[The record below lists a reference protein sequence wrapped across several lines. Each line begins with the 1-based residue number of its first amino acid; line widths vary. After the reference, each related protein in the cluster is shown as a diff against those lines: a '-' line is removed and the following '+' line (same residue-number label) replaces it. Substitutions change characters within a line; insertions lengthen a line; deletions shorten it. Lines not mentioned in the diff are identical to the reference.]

1 MQGLVLFEDAA
12 VGDVVYTLKGEDPE
26 GSPLRYGIV
35 GTDRFEVDRSS
46 GQVRVVRPLDREIN
60 DTLRFYVTL
69 EDELGDDN
77 VIHSGKNNL
86 VQVEVSVIIADVNDN
101 PPVFLGTPYEV
112 LVPEDT
118 KPKSVVFRGIQLQ
131 DPDLTGETLEVAC
144 VEEPQFPGA
153 CDKFSISVVSAN
165 ASHFSG
171 DIILEQELD
180 YNERQFYQ
188 FTLVA
193 TDGTFNSTTSVEVK
207 VDDVQNSPPVFQGS
221 LTGVLEENDPIGT
234 LVLKAQARDGDRGQP
249 RQIYYELVNNPLE
262 YFLLDSSTGELRT
275 ARPLDR
281 EALEDT
287 TGVLK
292 VKIRARELIDG
303 FPSDDP
309 LTSSTAEATVTIR
322 DVNDEP
328 PTFDRKEYSVSIPE
342 NAAAGTPLP
351 HLDMTVTDSDIGT
364 NSEFSLHLEDV
375 SGAFAVEPSKA
386 IGSTSVS
393 IRVSNGSMDYEN
405 PNHRKFIIL
414 VVAEELHTEPRL
426 SSTATVTVT
435 VTDENDNAP
444 VFDLEAYS
452 ASVHENASPGTVIA
466 TITAHD
472 RDSGHFGEDGFVYQ
486 LIGDGAEKFLVNK
499 KTGVILV
506 APCEN
511 PGSSSCLDYETK
523 AVYFLNY
530 KVTDDEGSSSGLSA
544 VVPLK
549 ISLLDSNDN
558 TPIFTSQNY
567 SAVIDEG
574 ATNFEPPLVVEA
586 RDADKTS
593 EVMYSI
599 KQGNIQNLF
608 AIDSHTGEVK
618 VSNPAGLDMT
628 NVPTD
633 TIDLTV
639 QASDGKFSS
648 QCIVH
653 ITVLD
658 VNNNH
663 PEFEQET
670 YLASLPE
677 DIPIGTTVDTVTAV
691 DADAGV
697 NAQIKYKIQ
706 KGAFDDFSIE
716 PESGVVKVA
725 NHLDFDRRRLY
736 NIEVIA
742 VDGGIPMLSGTTTL
756 MVNVLNTNDKAPFFV
771 PATQNTAVTEDTV
784 PGTIFYTLNATDLDV
799 NSSEALS
806 FSVSDPIT
814 AIDKHGK
821 PVNDTED
828 FKEFFSIDSST
839 GEVSVAK
846 PLQRDVAAVVRI
858 TVVVT
863 DITAPNIQQG
873 KGTLVVNII
882 DVNDFPPMFSKP
894 WTREDPRYKADLIE
908 EQPVGTIVGT
918 FTATDED
925 SNIQGYAIVPP
936 SAYFEINNVTGVVRT
951 TRRIDFEENNT
962 LNFTVVAYD
971 SGAPPLS
978 STADVTVNVIN
989 INDMDPVFAQSKYEA
1004 AVKENAPAGTVVV
1017 KVKATDKD
1025 DGIFG
1030 VVTYQLIG
1038 EHSNDFL
1045 IDRDSGE
1052 ITVAHP
1058 RVLDREATPEIVI
1071 QVMASDG
1078 APPDTR
1084 RTAAVP
1090 VTIRILDV
1098 NDNPPVLTQHS
1109 YRATVEET
1117 VALNSPLVQLRAEDP
1132 DQGENA
1138 HVRYSI
1144 VSGNSGG
1151 SFAVDPET
1159 GVLFAASSLVGAE
1172 RHFHLL
1178 VEASDGH
1185 FMDRADVNITVLDVN
1200 HNKPV
1205 FTQPGSTNASIGIPE
1220 SNAEAGYSV
1229 MVVKAIDGDGG
1240 ENGHVTYHFKVDNKN
1255 VQETEEFL
1263 INEETGEIVT
1273 KVLLDRE
1280 VKEKYELVLVARDHG
1295 SPTSYET
1302 LRVLSINVIDANDNN
1317 PEFPRGPSTMPY
1329 HFSAPEN
1336 APPNVKI
1343 GRVEAQDPDEGL
1355 YARIYYYLIRNS
1367 GPGLFSIERTDGT
1380 LYTNAT
1386 LDREKEDSY
1395 ELYIK
1400 ASNDPDFFMP
1410 KDEMNAM
1417 SESELQQ
1424 DPSIAHVVV
1433 KVLDEND
1440 NPPQFEHLNYYAGV
1454 NAMANVDELVIQLT
1468 AKDPDLGSNGSII
1481 YYIAASNLYKYG
1493 SNRSS
1498 GSIVPSPFNITQTGQ
1513 LRTSNYMA
1521 EYNQDRFIIDVVARE
1536 QSPPERE
1543 TRTKVHVWL
1552 YEPSQLVRVILSRP
1566 PSEVNAQQAEIVAEL
1581 SNATQRLVVVDGI
1594 GPHVNSQGRPRPD
1607 WSDMYL
1613 HVVDTPSNT
1622 IAAIPEVLKVI
1633 DAKYDFL
1640 KDYYAGFAIENVV
1653 PAYVT
1658 PKEETIDSALA
1669 ALIALLIVLFVGC
1682 VTVLVVCCCFRHWI
1696 VSQPSDM
1703 KKKDALI
1710 KKAIIDDLNTTEN
1723 PLWIEQKLKLY
1734 EEQELTMQVFCE
1746 PDHSA
1751 DAECRDSADFS
1762 HVDNTYATIQHP
1774 NRRGSHDA
1782 ADDGG
1787 NYATLRGTD
1796 NHGNHRDMYEAA
1808 LGFQG
1813 STFQVPDQLPALP
1826 PLPGSA
1832 AGSVR
1837 VNHHHHHSQ
1846 PHFVAELI

>member
-26 GSPLRYGIV
+26 GSPLRYGLV
-35 GTDRFEVDRSS
+35 GTDRFEVDRIT

-77 VIHSGKNNL
+77 GIQSGKNNL

-101 PPVFLGTPYEV
+101 PPTFIGTPYEV

-118 KPKSVVFRGIQLQ
+118 KPNSVVFHGIQLQ

-144 VEEPQFPGA
+144 VEEEQFPGA
-153 CDKFSISVVSAN
+153 CEKFSVAVVAAN
-165 ASHFSG
+165 ASHFTG
-171 DIILEQELD
+171 DIVLERVLD

-207 VDDVQNSPPVFQGS
+207 VEDVQNSPPVFQGS

-262 YFLLDSSTGELRT
+262 YFLLDANTGELRT

-281 EALEDT
+281 EALEDS

-292 VKIRARELIDG
+292 VKIRARELVDG
-303 FPSDDP
+303 YPSDDP
-309 LTSSTAEATVTIR
+309 LTSTTAEATVTIR

-342 NAAAGTPLP
+342 NAAVGTPLP
-351 HLDMTVTDSDIGT
+351 HLDMTVTDSDVGT

-393 IRVSNGSMDYEN
+393 IRVAKGSMDYEN

-414 VVAEELHTEPRL
+414 VVAEELHTEERL

-452 ASVHENASPGTVIA
+452 ASVHESASPGTVIT

-472 RDSGHFGEDGFVYQ
+472 RDNGRFGEDGFVYQ

-511 PGSSSCLDYETK
+511 PGSGSCLDFETK
-523 AVYFLNY
+523 PVYYLNY
-530 KVTDDEGSSSGLSA
+530 KACVTDDEGSPSGLSA

-558 TPIFTSQNY
+558 TPIFTNKNY
-567 SAVIDEG
+567 TAVIDEG

-608 AIDSHTGEVK
+608 SIDTHTGEVK
-618 VSNPAGLDMT
+618 VSNPDGLDMT

-633 TIDLTV
+633 TIALTV

-677 DIPIGTTVDTVTAV
+677 DIPVGTTVDTVVAM

-716 PESGVVKVA
+716 PETGVVTVA

-756 MVNVLNTNDKAPFFV
+756 MVNILNTNDKAPFFV
-771 PATQNTAVTEDTV
+771 PATQNAAVTEDTQ
-784 PGTIFYTLNATDLDV
+784 PGTIFYILNATDLDV
-799 NSSEALS
+799 NSSDALNFAAS
-806 FSVSDPIT
+806 EPIT

-821 PVNDTED
+821 PVSDSED
-828 FKEFFSIDSST
+828 YKEFFNIDSST

-846 PLQRDVAAVVRI
+846 PLQRDIAAVVRI
-858 TVVVT
+858 TVLVT
-863 DITAPNIQQG
+863 DITAPTMQQG

-894 WTREDPRYKADLIE
+894 WTIEDPRYKVDLIE
-908 EQPVGTIVGT
+908 EQPVGTTVGT
-918 FTATDED
+918 FTATDAD
-925 SNIQGYAIVPP
+925 SNIQGYAIVPS

-951 TRRIDFEENNT
+951 TRRIDYEENNS

-978 STADVTVNVIN
+978 STADVLVNVIN
-989 INDMDPVFAQSKYEA
+989 INDMDPVFSQAKYEA

-1025 DGIFG
+1025 DGVFG

-1058 RVLDREATPEIVI
+1058 RVLDREATPEITI

-1151 SFAVDPET
+1151 AFAVDPET
-1159 GVLFAASSLVGAE
+1159 GVLFASSSLVGAE

-1200 HNKPV
+1200 HNKPL

-1220 SNAEAGYSV
+1220 SNAEAGYPV
-1229 MVVKAIDGDGG
+1229 FTVKAVDGDGG
-1240 ENGHVTYHFKVDNKN
+1240 ENGHVTYHFKVDNQN
-1255 VQETEEFL
+1255 VQETEEFY
-1263 INEETGEIVT
+1263 INDETGEIVT

-1280 VKEKYELVLVARDHG
+1280 AKEKYELVLVARDHG

-1302 LRVLSINVIDANDNN
+1302 LRVLTINLIDANDNN
-1317 PEFPRGPSTMPY
+1317 PEFTRGPLTNPY

-1336 APPNVKI
+1336 APINVKI
-1343 GRVEAQDPDEGL
+1343 GKVEAQDPDEGL
-1355 YARIYYYLIRNS
+1355 YARIYYYIMRNS
-1367 GPGLFSIERTDGT
+1367 GSGLFTIERTDGT

-1400 ASNDPDFFMP
+1400 ASNDPDFYIS
-1410 KDEMNAM
+1410 KDELNAL
-1417 SESELQQ
+1417 SDDELQQ
-1424 DPSIAHVVV
+1424 DPTIAHVLIT
-1433 KVLDEND
+1433 VLDEND
-1440 NPPQFEHLNYYAGV
+1440 NAPQFEHSNYYAGV
-1454 NAMANVDELVIQLT
+1454 NAMANVDELVVQLT
-1468 AKDPDLGSNGSII
+1468 AKDPDLGINGSII

-1498 GSIVPSPFNITQTGQ
+1498 GSIVPSPFNITQSGQ

-1536 QSPPERE
+1536 QALPERE

-1552 YEPSQLVRVILSRP
+1552 YEPSQLIRVILSRP
-1566 PSEVNAQQAEIVAEL
+1566 PSEVHAQQAEIVAEL

-1658 PKEETIDSALA
+1658 PKEEAIDSALA

-1682 VTVLVVCCCFRHWI
+1682 VTVVVVCCCFRH
-1696 VSQPSDM
+1696 
-1703 KKKDALI
+1703 
-1710 KKAIIDDLNTTEN
+1710 
-1723 PLWIEQKLKLY
+1723 
-1734 EEQELTMQVFCE
+1734 
-1746 PDHSA
+1746 
-1751 DAECRDSADFS
+1751 
-1762 HVDNTYATIQHP
+1762 
-1774 NRRGSHDA
+1774 
-1782 ADDGG
+1782 
-1787 NYATLRGTD
+1787 
-1796 NHGNHRDMYEAA
+1796 
-1808 LGFQG
+1808 
-1813 STFQVPDQLPALP
+1813 
-1826 PLPGSA
+1826 
-1832 AGSVR
+1832 
-1837 VNHHHHHSQ
+1837 
-1846 PHFVAELI
+1846 